1 MVVAYGMG
9 VAWDGVV
16 VLHKYAG
23 NPGRSTLLSFGNKRN
38 MICFE

>member
-9 VAWDGVV
+9 WRGMVWSCCINMQE
-16 VLHKYAG
+16 